1 MRKRLIVGLTTTV
14 LGVLGVVAWKGVQSL
29 DGMELFGDVLKDIIG
44 EAHIEKLVITDGSGV
59 VYTIRDRVQIDEIM
73 QASFSMEL
81 HPSQQAPLVDYTIDV
96 YTATSAVPQRI
107 IVGSDHQ
114 LQVNEARFTVH
125 SDNVLL
131 GHLRT
136 QL

>member
-1 MRKRLIVGLTTTV
+1 MRKRLIVGLTTV

-29 DGMELFGDVLKDIIG
+29 DGIELFGDVLKDIIG

-81 HPSQQAPLVDYTIDV
+81 YPSQQAPLVDYTIDV
-96 YTATSAVPQRI
+96 YTAASVVPQRI